1 MSDRSNNALLNSA
14 RVASNVDILL
24 PNVLANQLDQR
35 LIAVDTSPAT
45 TALNVQ
51 INYVWWMARF
61 DRAIKVVDARIFPT
75 ANVASNGTNFSVINL
90 WSSPDNG
97 TVYTSGAVVGTLNTG
112 NVALTSYQSQALTL
126 NAANVVLPTVPVGQV
141 LTFATL
147 QNGGANSPNLSNAI
161 LQIVYQEI

>member
-14 RVASNVDILL
+14 RIASNTDIAA
-24 PNVLANQLDQR
+24 PNTVANQLDQR
-35 LIAVDTSPAT
+35 LLVVNTSPAT

-75 ANVASNGTNFSVINL
+75 ANVASNATNYSVITL
-90 WSSPDNG
+90 YSSPDNG
-97 TVYTSGAVVGTLNTG
+97 TVYSSGAVVGTLNTG
-112 NVALTSYQSQALTL
+112 NIALTSYTSQALTL
-126 NAANVVLPTVPVGQV
+126 NSANVVLPTVPVGQL

-147 QNGGANSPNLSNAI
+147 QNGGANAPNLSNAI
-161 LQIVYQEI
+161 LEILYQEV

>member
-24 PNVLANQLDQR
+24 PNALANQIDQR
-35 LIAVDTSPAT
+35 LIVVDTSPAV

-51 INYVWWMARF
+51 INYIWWMARF
-61 DRAIKVVDARIFPT
+61 DRAIKVVDARIVPT

-97 TVYTSGAVVGTLNTG
+97 VVFSSGALVGTLNTG
-112 NVALTSYQSQALTL
+112 NVALTSYISQALTL
-126 NAANVVLPTVPVGQV
+126 NAANVVLPTVPVGQL
-141 LTFATL
+141 LTFQTL
-147 QNGGANSPNLSNAI
+147 QNGGANAPNLSNAI
-161 LQIVYQEI
+161 LQIIYQEI